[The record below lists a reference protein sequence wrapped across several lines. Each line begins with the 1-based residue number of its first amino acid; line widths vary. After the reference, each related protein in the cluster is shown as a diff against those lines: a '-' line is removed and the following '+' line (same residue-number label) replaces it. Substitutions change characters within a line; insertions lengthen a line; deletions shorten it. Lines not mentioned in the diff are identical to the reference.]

1 MPRPAAPLDVIVG
14 FCPKC
19 GYRTHPWDCAM
30 HPCHR
35 CSHDLV
41 TRNDGTRG
49 YAVEVY
55 LECPCK
61 CHRPWRQAF
70 DTALESEGGAQYV
83 PAEPPRGR
91 HSPGDGDFE

>member
-1 MPRPAAPLDVIVG
+1 VARPAAPLDVIVG
-14 FCPKC
+14 YCSRC
-19 GYRTHPWDCAM
+19 GYKTHPSECAD

-35 CSHDLV
+35 CSHDRQ

-49 YAVEVY
+49 YVIERF

-61 CHRPWRQAF
+61 CHRAWREAY
-70 DTALESEGGAQYV
+70 DAALESEGRAQYV

-91 HSPGDGDFE
+91 HTPADDDWA